1 MNSERPVNLQLFPQ
15 PFTAMVSI
23 THRITGVILF
33 VGVAFGLYALDLAL
47 SSEQGFAAAVQLTQ
61 SPLGVFILMGLLFAL
76 MFHLVAGIKH
86 LLLDFHMG
94 DTYEAAQRS
103 AIITVVVSVVL
114 TVLIGA
120 AIW

>member
-1 MNSERPVNLQLFPQ
+1 MLKSNRACQVSAAVGFDGFSGQIAALQQILN
-15 PFTAMVSI
+15 
-23 THRITGVILF
+23 RIH
-33 VGVAFGLYALDLAL
+33 ALAL
-47 SSEQGFAAAVQLTQ
+47 TRDNAEQGFAAAVQLTQ